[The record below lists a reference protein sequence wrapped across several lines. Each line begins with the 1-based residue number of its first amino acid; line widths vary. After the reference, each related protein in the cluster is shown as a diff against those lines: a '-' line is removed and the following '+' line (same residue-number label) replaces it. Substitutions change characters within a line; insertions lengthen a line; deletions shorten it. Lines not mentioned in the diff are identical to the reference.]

1 MGGHFVRSMPQ
12 RLSLKV
18 GALGESVN
26 GLLGFLKK
34 LCLGFDFILT
44 Y

>member
-26 GLLGFLKK
+26 GLLYFLLKP
-34 LCLGFDFILT
+34 CLGFDIFLSK
-44 Y
+44 

>member
-1 MGGHFVRSMPQ
+1 MGGHFVRSVLQ
-12 RLSLKV
+12 RLRLKV

-26 GLLGFLKK
+26 GLLYFLLN
-34 LCLGFDFILT
+34 LCLGFDFLLN

>member
-1 MGGHFVRSMPQ
+1 MGGHFVRSMLQ
-12 RLSLKV
+12 RLRLKV

-26 GLLGFLKK
+26 GLLYFLLK
-34 LCLGFDFILT
+34 LCLGFKILLN

>member
-1 MGGHFVRSMPQ
+1 VRSMLQ
-12 RLSLKV
+12 RLRLKV

-26 GLLGFLKK
+26 DLLYFLLNPCQGFEGLLN
-34 LCLGFDFILT
+34 

>member
-1 MGGHFVRSMPQ
+1 MGGHFVRSMLQ
-12 RLSLKV
+12 RLRHKL

-26 GLLGFLKK
+26 GLLYFLLKR
-34 LCLGFDFILT
+34 CLGFESFLK

>member
-1 MGGHFVRSMPQ
+1 MGGHFLRSMLQ
-12 RLSLKV
+12 RLRLKV

-26 GLLGFLKK
+26 GLLYFLLKR
-34 LCLGFDFILT
+34 CLGFENLLS